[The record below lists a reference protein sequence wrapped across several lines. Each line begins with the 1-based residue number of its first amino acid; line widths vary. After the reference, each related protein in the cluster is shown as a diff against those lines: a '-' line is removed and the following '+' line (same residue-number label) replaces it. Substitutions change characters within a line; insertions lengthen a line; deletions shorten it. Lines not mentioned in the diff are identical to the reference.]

1 MARLA
6 IFVDGAYYNAL
17 AEKHYNIRFEFPKFT
32 DEIKNIVAAKTPE
45 AIELLRTFHYDCLPY
60 QSRTPTPQERTRYG
74 RKLGFFNYLKRLPR
88 VELREGYVVFR
99 GNNTRGEPIFE
110 QKKVDLLLGL
120 DFAIQSSKGLITH
133 LALVA
138 GDGDLCPGVEFAKA
152 QSVCVWLFHGPKVSP
167 TTGERTYSEALWVS
181 CDERY
186 QIDQA
191 FVDKTKRI

>member
-6 IFVDGAYYNAL
+6 IFIDGGYYNAL
-17 AEKHYNIRFEFPKFT
+17 SEKHYKIRFEFPKFT
-32 DEIKNIVAAKTPE
+32 EEIKNTVAAKTPE
-45 AIELLRTFHYDCLPY
+45 AIELLRTFLYDCLPY
-60 QSRTPTPQERTRYG
+60 QGKNPTPTERERYG
-74 RKLGFFNYLKRLPR
+74 KKLGWFNYLKTLPR
-88 VELREGYVVFR
+88 VELREGYVVF
-99 GNNTRGEPIFE
+99 GGIDTRGEPIFQ

-167 TTGERTYSEALWVS
+167 TTRECTYSEPLWEC

-186 QIDQA
+186 EIGQA
-191 FVDKTKRI
+191 FIKKTKRI